1 MAASDGDK
9 DMDAKKAADVIER
22 LYGVIESRRGGDPEA
37 SYTASLFAQGTK
49 HIARKLGEEAL
60 ELVLEGVRGDK
71 DKLTLE
77 SADLI
82 YHLLVL
88 WADQGI
94 EPADVWAE
102 LTRREGTSGIAEK
115 KSRPGKDPAG

>member
-1 MAASDGDK
+1 MAVSDGDK
-9 DMDAKKAADVIER
+9 DKKAADVIAR
-22 LYGVIESRRGGDPEA
+22 LYGVIESRRGADPEA

-49 HIARKLGEEAL
+49 HIARTVGEEAL

-71 DKLTLE
+71 DKITLE

-94 EPADVWAE
+94 APADVWAE
-102 LTRREGTSGIAEK
+102 LARREGTSGIAEK
-115 KSRPGKDPAG
+115 KSRSGKSPAG

>member
-1 MAASDGDK
+1 MAASDGGK

-22 LYGVIESRRGGDPEA
+22 LYGVIESRRGADAEE
-37 SYTASLFAQGTK
+37 SYTASLFAQGTQ
-49 HIARKLGEEAL
+49 HIARKVGEEAL
-60 ELVLEGVRGDK
+60 ELVLEAMRGDK
-71 DKLTLE
+71 DKITLE

-88 WADQGI
+88 WADRGI

-102 LTRREGTSGIAEK
+102 LARREGTSGIAEK
-115 KSRPGKDPAG
+115 ESRPGKDPAG

>member
-1 MAASDGDK
+1 MAARDGDK
-9 DMDAKKAADVIER
+9 DKQAADVIER
-22 LYGVIESRRGGDPEA
+22 LYGVIESRLGADSEE
-37 SYTASLFAQGTK
+37 SYTASLFARGTK
-49 HIARKLGEEAL
+49 HIARRVGEEAV
-60 ELVLEGVRGDK
+60 ELVLEGVGGDK

-102 LTRREGTSGIAEK
+102 LARREGTSGIAEK
-115 KSRPGKDPAG
+115 KARPGKAPAG

>member
-1 MAASDGDK
+1 MAASDGDRGK
-9 DMDAKKAADVIER
+9 TAADVIER
-22 LYGVIESRRGGDPEA
+22 LYGVIESRRGADAKE
-37 SYTASLFAQGTK
+37 SYTASLFAQGTQ
-49 HIARKLGEEAL
+49 HIARKVGEEAL
-60 ELVLEGVRGDK
+60 ELVLEAVRGNK

-94 EPADVWAE
+94 APADVWAE
-102 LTRREGTSGIAEK
+102 LARREGTSGIAEN
-115 KSRPGKDPAG
+115 KSRPPKDPAG

>member
-1 MAASDGDK
+1 MAAGDGDK
-9 DMDAKKAADVIER
+9 DMDANKAADVIER
-22 LYGVIESRRGGDPEA
+22 LYGVIESRRGTNPET

-49 HIARKLGEEAL
+49 HIARRVGEEAL
-60 ELVLEGVRGDK
+60 ELVLEAVRGDK
-71 DKLTLE
+71 EKLTLE

-88 WADQGI
+88 WADRGI

-102 LTRREGTSGIAEK
+102 LIRREGTSGIAEK
-115 KSRPGKDPAG
+115 KSRPGKAPAG

>member
-1 MAASDGDK
+1 MAAGDGDK
-9 DMDAKKAADVIER
+9 DIGAKKAADVIER
-22 LYGVIESRRGGDPEA
+22 LYGVIESRRGADAEE
-37 SYTASLFAQGTK
+37 SYTASLFAQDSK
-49 HIARKLGEEAL
+49 HIARKVGEEA
-60 ELVLEGVRGDK
+60 EEVVLEGVRGDK

-102 LTRREGTSGIAEK
+102 LARREGVSGIAEK
-115 KSRPGKDPAG
+115 KSRSPKDPAG

>member
-1 MAASDGDK
+1 MAASERDK
-9 DMDAKKAADVIER
+9 DKKAADVIER
-22 LYGVIESRRGGDPEA
+22 LYGVIESRRGADAET

-49 HIARKLGEEAL
+49 HIARRVGEEAA

>member
-9 DMDAKKAADVIER
+9 DMDAKTAADVIER
-22 LYGVIESRRGGDPEA
+22 LYGVIESRRGTNPET

-49 HIARKLGEEAL
+49 HIARRVGEEAL
-60 ELVLEGVRGDK
+60 ELVLEAVRGDK

-88 WADQGI
+88 WADRGI
-94 EPADVWAE
+94 APADVWAE

-115 KSRPGKDPAG
+115 KSRPPKNPAG

>member
-22 LYGVIESRRGGDPEA
+22 LYGVIESRRGADAET

-94 EPADVWAE
+94 KPADVWAE
-102 LTRREGTSGIAEK
+102 LTRREGISGIAEK
-115 KSRPGKDPAG
+115 KSRPGKDRAG

>member
-1 MAASDGDK
+1 MLKIYRDRTACLPLARE
-9 DMDAKKAADVIER
+9 IE
-22 LYGVIESRRGGDPEA
+22 
-37 SYTASLFAQGTK
+37 TK
-49 HIARKLGEEAL
+49 EFFT
-60 ELVLEGVRGDK
+60 K

-102 LTRREGTSGIAEK
+102 LTRREGISGIAEK
-115 KSRPGKDPAG
+115 KSRPGKDRAG